1 MSEDVTPEDFEDM
14 RSAVLTL
21 LDDIDVAESNCPMG
35 ARVAVVSYSSYTKYL
50 IRFADY
56 HRKKQLIEAVKNIA
70 LERTSSRRNIGS
82 SMRFVGRNMFKRV
95 RKAALMRK
103 VAIFFTSGESQDT
116 TSLTTAI
123 LEYKALDI
131 KLGIIGLR
139 NVPSIR
145 SAMEVCTQ
153 K

>member
-1 MSEDVTPEDFEDM
+1 MSEDVTPQGFERM
-14 RSAVLTL
+14 RSAVLAL
-21 LDDIDVAESNCPMG
+21 LDNINIAESNCPTG

-56 HRKKQLIEAVKNIA
+56 HRKNQIIQAINNIA
-70 LERTSSRRNIGS
+70 LERTSNRRNLGS
-82 SMRFVGRNMFKRV
+82 AMRFVSRNIFKRI
-95 RKAALMRK
+95 RKATLMKK
-103 VAIFFTSGESQDT
+103 VAIFFSSGESQDS

-123 LEYKALDI
+123 LEYKALNI
-131 KLGIIGLR
+131 KLGVVGLR

-145 SAMEVCTQ
+145 SAIEV